1 MTMARYYP
9 AIIEPAAEGFG
20 IFFPDVP
27 GCTSTGATVQE
38 AARNA
43 EEALQAH
50 FDLAAEHNDSIPVP
64 SELDAIKVD
73 ADVVEAARV
82 LVRVEVPGRSVRVD
96 ITLPEELLAAVDRY
110 AAQTGYTRSG
120 LLAQAV
126 RERMQRD
133 REAA

>member
-1 MTMARYYP
+1 
-9 AIIEPAAEGFG
+9 
-20 IFFPDVP
+20 
-27 GCTSTGATVQE
+27 
-38 AARNA
+38 
-43 EEALQAH
+43 
-50 FDLAAEHNDSIPVP
+50 
-64 SELDAIKVD
+64 
-73 ADVVEAARV
+73 
-82 LVRVEVPGRSVRVD
+82 VRVD